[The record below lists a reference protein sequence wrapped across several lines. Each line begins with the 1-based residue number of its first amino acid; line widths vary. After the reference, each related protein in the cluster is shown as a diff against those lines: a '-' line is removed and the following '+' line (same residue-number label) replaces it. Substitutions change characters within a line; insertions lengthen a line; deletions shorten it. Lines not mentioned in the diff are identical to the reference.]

1 MKTYQDLLACGDDE
15 KERISFIKA
24 AIAGHKRS
32 DIYQTAVDAQLYYQ
46 GENPTINRY
55 EKILY
60 DMQGKAHQDMYTA
73 NHKIASSF
81 FGFDVRQECSY
92 LLGNGVTFQD
102 KATPAKLGS
111 NFDLMVS
118 RAGLYALIG
127 GVSFGFWNMDHVEV
141 FKITEFIPL
150 YDEENGALMAGIR
163 FWQIDRDKPLRA
175 TLYELDGITEY
186 IQKKDSEMESIVQEN
201 GKAKK
206 SYITHTTAA
215 EMDETVIY
223 NGENYPTF
231 PIVPMK
237 NNEWSKSELCGKRN
251 TIDALD
257 LACSSMVNNTDE
269 GNIIYWV
276 LTNCGGMD
284 YIDAEKFLDIVKKS
298 HVAFMDNAGDGAHV
312 EPHTIEAP
320 FTGTQAT
327 IDMLEKKLYQ
337 DFQAFDASAV
347 TAGNQT
353 ATAIKASYVPLDL
366 KTDGFE
372 EQVTEFILGILK
384 LARVDDK
391 PTYTRN
397 QIVNKQE
404 EVQTILMAAPH
415 TTPEYITRKLLTVLG
430 DADMVEEILKELA
443 AEDLGKFDGGEDDS
457 DGEDGEETPTTD
469 EAIDAAEEAVGKTL
483 NGSQTSSLIT
493 VIKGLKS
500 GDITEGQAVRIL
512 TTSIGVT
519 REEALAIIRGEE

>member
-1 MKTYQDLLACGDDE
+1 MKTYQDLLDCCDNE
-15 KERISFIKA
+15 KERITFIKS
-24 AIAGHKRS
+24 AIADHKRS
-32 DIYQTAVDAQLYYQ
+32 DLYKMAVDAQLYYQ
-46 GENPTINRY
+46 GENPTINQY

-60 DMQGKAHQDMYTA
+60 DMQGKAHRDMYTA

-81 FGFDVRQECSY
+81 FKMAVRQECSY
-92 LLGNGVTFQD
+92 LLGNGVTFQNEF
-102 KATPAKLGS
+102 TQEKLGD
-111 NFDLMVS
+111 NFDLMAS
-118 RAGLYALIG
+118 RAALYALIG
-127 GVSFGFWNMDHVEV
+127 GVSFGFWNMDHIEV

-231 PIVPMK
+231 PIFPLK

-257 LACSSMVNNTDE
+257 LACSNMVNNVDE

-284 YIDAEKFLDIVKKS
+284 YIDAENFLNIVKKS
-298 HVAFMDNAGDGAHV
+298 HVAFMDNAGDGAHA

-384 LARVDDK
+384 LAGIKDK

-404 EVQTILMAAPH
+404 EVQTVLMAAPY
-415 TTPEYITRKLLTVLG
+415 TTPEYITRKLLTILG

-443 AEDLGKFDGGEDDS
+443 AEDLGKLDGGEDDS
-457 DGEDGEETPTTD
+457 DGEDGEEAPTTD